1 MKESRKRASPKK
13 ADEAKSPKKSK
24 KTPATEGKSKHG
36 CGELRHR
43 NGGKE
48 TKRWLLF
55 SILTTR
61 EGGSK
66 EGADRKRGIRCHP
79 KVPE

>member
-13 ADEAKSPKKSK
+13 ADEAKSPKRSK
-24 KTPATEGKSKHG
+24 KAPATEGKSKHG
-36 CGELRHR
+36 RCELRNRNCGE
-43 NGGKE
+43 E

-55 SILTTR
+55 AILTTR

-66 EGADRKRGIRCHP
+66 EGADRKRGI
-79 KVPE
+79 